1 MRLISFDVGIKN
13 MAYCVFDISGGVS
26 CILNWGILNLTE
38 DSAST
43 TNTELKLCNCMIPP
57 KTKKQSTKLCNRQAK
72 FYHGDRI
79 FCEKHAKKCEEY
91 IIPTKECSP
100 TSINKLRVDKIHEL
114 YNKYKIPI
122 PLIKQ
127 NKGELVENLV
137 TWFSKHCFQIVQKPE
152 KKRADEYDLIDIGR
166 SLKKKLC
173 LVDGI
178 NDVTHVII
186 ENQISPIA
194 NRMKTIQGM
203 LAQYFIMLNDNI
215 HIEFISSSNKLS
227 QLVKTYLPNA
237 VDHYSGINTFM
248 HEKDMGVPRIDLE
261 NTFVIN
267 EVENLV
273 NIHNKN
279 NENLLENSKETS
291 KKEKE
296 KTKYKQNK
304 TDGVALCRHIIDKY
318 ENFKQWKHML
328 DTKKPD
334 DLADCFLQG
343 IWYLRKMK
351 YIA

>member
-1 MRLISFDVGIKN
+1 
-13 MAYCVFDISGGVS
+13 
-26 CILNWGILNLTE
+26 
-38 DSAST
+38 
-43 TNTELKLCNCMIPP
+43 MIPP
-57 KTKKQSTKLCNRQAK
+57 KTKKQSSKLCNRQAK
-72 FYHGDRI
+72 FYKGDRI

-100 TSINKLRVDKIHEL
+100 TSIHKLRVDKIHEL

-215 HIEFISSSNKLS
+215 QIEFISSSNKLS
-227 QLVKTYLPNA
+227 QLVKTYLPIS
-237 VDHYSGINTFM
+237 VDHYSGINSFM
-248 HEKDMGVPRIDLE
+248 HEKDMGIPLTDLE

-267 EVENLV
+267 KVENLDTQIV
-273 NIHNKN
+273 LKN
-279 NENLLENSKETS
+279 CENSKENS
-291 KKEKE
+291 KTE

-318 ENFKQWKHML
+318 ENLRQWKYML

-351 YIA
+351 YIS

>member
-13 MAYCVFDISGGVS
+13 MAYCIFDISGLQNVS

-38 DSAST
+38 DSACT
-43 TNTELKLCNCMIPP
+43 TNTLALCNCMIPP
-57 KTKKQSTKLCNRQAK
+57 KTKKQSAKLCNRQAK
-72 FYHGDRI
+72 FYKGDRH
-79 FCEKHAKKCEEY
+79 FCEKHAKKSEEF

-127 NKGELVENLV
+127 NKGELVENLN
-137 TWFSKHCFQIVQKPE
+137 TWFSNHCFQIVKKPE

-227 QLVKTYLPNA
+227 QLVKTYLPIA
-237 VDHYSGINTFM
+237 V
-248 HEKDMGVPRIDLE
+248 E
-261 NTFVIN
+261 NTLVIN
-267 EVENLV
+267 EVENLDT
-273 NIHNKN
+273 NILLKN
-279 NENLLENSKETS
+279 TENLSKKSNENSKN
-291 KKEKE
+291 E

-304 TDGVALCRHIIDKY
+304 TDGVELCSHIIDKY
-318 ENFKQWKHML
+318 ENFRQWKYML

-351 YIA
+351 YIS